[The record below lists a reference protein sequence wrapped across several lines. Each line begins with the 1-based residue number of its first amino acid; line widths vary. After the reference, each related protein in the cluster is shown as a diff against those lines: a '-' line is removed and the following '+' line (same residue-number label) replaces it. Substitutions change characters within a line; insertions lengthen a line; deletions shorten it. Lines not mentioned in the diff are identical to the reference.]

1 MKNNK
6 IFRTLGIAVIL
17 TLLVMA
23 FPAITAYAVT
33 GNETIRLELDEGEI
47 GDRIY
52 IDGWDFEVRSSVYI
66 YFSDEEAD
74 VNDYTDELDAYEM
87 VRTKSTNDYGEFET
101 YFTVPDELTDGAD
114 REDVRGGDYYVYAA
128 YSAGGKIRAIDE
140 FTIVG
145 GEIELDPEEGAVGTE
160 VEISGE
166 DFNDREDITI
176 EYDGDEVEIQSGDEE
191 TDRYGAFEGT
201 IIIIPP
207 STEGDHTITVIGED
221 SDIEVEAVFTVEPEI
236 TISPESGGT
245 GTTVTV
251 SGTGF
256 GNRVEVTIYFNNTDM
271 DISGDDETDR
281 DGSFEVIFDVP
292 VLGPGTYYVEAE
304 DEDDNTDKVKFA
316 IAASAS
322 LSQTSGY
329 AGTEV
334 TVSGTGFKVNKP
346 ITITFADVKVTTSP
360 ASVTTDSKG
369 SFSAGFNVPS
379 SASGTYKVKISDGV
393 NTDEADFTVLTSAS
407 ISPVTS
413 PASPGYVG
421 TELTVSGV
429 GFTVGRTVT
438 IKFDDTQVD
447 TATVK
452 PDGTFSATFK
462 VPTSQHGEHT
472 ITATDGTIT
481 NQFTFT
487 MEEAAPPIP
496 APLKP
501 EMGSKAEAEAYF
513 DWEDVT
519 DPSGVTYTLQIAS
532 DEDFTS
538 IVLEKKDLTDS
549 EYTIT
554 EGEKLKPV
562 SEKAPYYWRV
572 KAIDGA
578 SNESEWSGTGS
589 FYVGVALALAIPQW
603 AIYTLFGVG
612 GLLLGFLG
620 FWVGRKTAYSS

>member
-6 IFRTLGIAVIL
+6 IFRTLGIAVTL
-17 TLLVMA
+17 CLLVMA

-33 GNETIRLELDEGEI
+33 GNETIKLDLDDGEI

-52 IDGWDFEVRSSVYI
+52 IDGWDFEPRSSVYI
-66 YFSDEEAD
+66 SFSGEEAR
-74 VNDYTDELDAYEM
+74 VNDYVDELDAYEK
-87 VRTKSTNDYGEFET
+87 VKTTSTNDYGEFET
-101 YFTVPDELTDGAD
+101 YFTVPDELTDGYD
-114 REDVRGGDYYVYAA
+114 REDVRGGKYYVYAT
-128 YSAGGKIRAIDE
+128 YSASGKIRAVDE
-140 FTIVG
+140 FTVVG
-145 GEIELDPEEGAVGTE
+145 GEIELDPEEGPVSTE

-166 DFNDREDITI
+166 DFDNRENITI

-191 TDRYGAFEGT
+191 TDRYGAFEAT
-201 IIIIPP
+201 TIIIPP

-245 GTTVTV
+245 GSTVTV

-256 GNRVEVTIYFNNTDM
+256 GNKAEVTIYFDNDEV

-281 DGSFEVIFDVP
+281 YGSFEATFDVP
-292 VLGPGTYYVEAE
+292 VLGPGTYYVEVE
-304 DEDDNTDKVKFA
+304 DEDDNSDKVKFA

-334 TVSGTGFKVNKP
+334 TVSGTGFKVNQS
-346 ITITFADVKVTTSP
+346 ITITFADGKVTTSP
-360 ASVTTDSKG
+360 ASVIVDSKG
-369 SFSAGFNVPS
+369 SFSAGFNVPA

-393 NTDEADFTVLTSAS
+393 NTDEAEFTVLISAN

-413 PASPGYVG
+413 QASPGYVG

-452 PDGTFSATFK
+452 PGGTFSATFK

-487 MEEAAPPIP
+487 MESTAPPIP
-496 APLKP
+496 VPLKP
-501 EMGSKAEAEAYF
+501 EMDSKAEAEAYF
-513 DWEDVT
+513 DWKDVT

-538 IVLEKKDLTDS
+538 IVLEKKGLTDS

-554 EGEKLKPV
+554 KKEELKSV
-562 SEKAPYYWRV
+562 SKKAPYYWRV
-572 KAIDGA
+572 KAIDDA
-578 SNESEWSGTGS
+578 SNESGWSGTGS
-589 FYVGVALALAIPQW
+589 FYVGFYLVMPQW
-603 AIYTLFGVG
+603 AIYTLG
-612 GLLLGFLG
+612 GIGALLLGFLG
-620 FWVGRKTAYSS
+620 FWVGRKTAYYSY